1 MIIPVTLSHAAPEN
15 DEPVAA
21 SKGYGMTTIQAIKA
35 NKPSMLEAVNF
46 DELPDYEV
54 YEMNSKGLSV
64 LKHNKRYAEFFKEVC
79 LEQIELFESLAFD
92 EQNLAIGRRSQRQT
106 KREYHQ
112 RCEDFCS
119 SLKKRADRPDT
130 ESEDDGV
137 SNEKSYQI

>member
-1 MIIPVTLSHAAPEN
+1 
-15 DEPVAA
+15 
-21 SKGYGMTTIQAIKA
+21 
-35 NKPSMLEAVNF
+35 MLETVSLE
-46 DELPDYEV
+46 DLPDYEI
-54 YEMNSKGLSV
+54 YEMNGKGLSV

-130 ESEDDGV
+130 ESDVDTIP
-137 SNEKSYQI
+137 NENSYQIQRR